1 MPVRLETAEE
11 TAERLHVTAGTVRK
25 LVHDGIIPA
34 IKIGTGS
41 RPRMRF
47 DPVEVDA
54 ALATTAADLIAR
66 TTAESG
72 VPEKVEDP
80 AVLARVAALLDPKDG
95 A

>member
-11 TAERLHVTAGTVRK
+11 TADRLQVTAGTVRK
-25 LVHDGIIPA
+25 LVHARIIPA
-34 IKIGTGS
+34 IKIGTGP

-54 ALATTAADLIAR
+54 ALARTAADLIVR

-72 VPEKVEDP
+72 VPQKLEDP
-80 AVLARVAALLDPKDG
+80 ATLSRVASLLEDGPK
-95 A
+95 